1 MPNYVDLGA
10 RLLALRK
17 MAFPSADKALSY
29 CRSLGMPG
37 LRAKKVTRGRLFYE
51 VGDEIRTVHILI
63 HGISNVIVHSFDGTT
78 FTLYENDG
86 FTMCG
91 LSETFS
97 GDMRFGATIR
107 AKTDCCV
114 LEIAV
119 APFLAAV
126 QHDVVLA
133 NIVIGSL
140 AQQLYFNLETNSRK
154 VLVSKEE
161 SLVVYLYQ
169 HSRGALP
176 LRLRTTR
183 PALAGMLGI
192 NLRTLYRYTDKLVA
206 AGALS
211 LERGKLCITQEN
223 HVQLEKLYQQIMK
236 KMAK

>member
-1 MPNYVDLGA
+1 MY
-10 RLLALRK
+10 
-17 MAFPSADKALSY
+17 
-29 CRSLGMPG
+29 
-37 LRAKKVTRGRLFYE
+37 
-51 VGDEIRTVHILI
+51 
-63 HGISNVIVHSFDGTT
+63 
-78 FTLYENDG
+78 
-86 FTMCG
+86 G

-97 GDMRFGATIR
+97 GDTRFGATIR

-140 AQQLYFNLETNSRK
+140 AQQLYFNLETSSRK

-211 LERGKLCITQEN
+211 LDRGKPCITQEN
-223 HVQLEKLYQQIMK
+223 HIQLEKLYQQIMK
-236 KMAK
+236 KLAK

>member
-1 MPNYVDLGA
+1 M
-10 RLLALRK
+10 
-17 MAFPSADKALSY
+17 
-29 CRSLGMPG
+29 
-37 LRAKKVTRGRLFYE
+37 
-51 VGDEIRTVHILI
+51 GDEIRTVHILI

-86 FTMCG
+86 FTMYG

-97 GDMRFGATIR
+97 GDTRFGATIR

-140 AQQLYFNLETNSRK
+140 AQQLYSNLETSSRK

-211 LERGKLCITQEN
+211 LDRGKPCITQEN
-223 HVQLEKLYQQIMK
+223 HIQLEKLYQQIMK
-236 KMAK
+236 KLAK

>member
-17 MAFPSADKALSY
+17 MTFPSADKALSY
-29 CRSLGMPG
+29 CRSLGVPG
-37 LRAKKVTRGRLFYE
+37 LRAKKVAHGRLFYE

-86 FTMCG
+86 FTMYG

-97 GDMRFGATIR
+97 GDTRFGATIR

-133 NIVIGSL
+133 NIVADVIIPLSRVVPEFLQEDSIFICSGILNTRLDEVL
-140 AQQLYFNLETNSRK
+140 AALEKNGLQILSTEQQEDWCRVT
-154 VLVSKEE
+154 
-161 SLVVYLYQ
+161 
-169 HSRGALP
+169 A
-176 LRLRTTR
+176 
-183 PALAGMLGI
+183 ALAE
-192 NLRTLYRYTDKLVA
+192 A
-206 AGALS
+206 
-211 LERGKLCITQEN
+211 
-223 HVQLEKLYQQIMK
+223 
-236 KMAK
+236 

>member
-63 HGISNVIVHSFDGTT
+63 HGISN
-78 FTLYENDG
+78 ENEG
-86 FTMCG
+86 FTMYG

-169 HSRGALP
+169 HSRGALQ

-223 HVQLEKLYQQIMK
+223 HIQLEKLYQQIMK

>member
-29 CRSLGMPG
+29 CRSLGVPG
-37 LRAKKVTRGRLFYE
+37 LRAKKVAHGRLFYE

-63 HGISNVIVHSFDGTT
+63 HGISNVVVHSFDGTT

-86 FTMCG
+86 FTMYG

-97 GDMRFGATIR
+97 GDTRFGATIR

-119 APFLAAV
+119 TPFLAAV

-140 AQQLYFNLETNSRK
+140 AQQLYFNLETSSRK

-169 HSRGALP
+169 HRRGALP

-211 LERGKLCITQEN
+211 LDRGKPCITQEN
-223 HVQLEKLYQQIMK
+223 HIQLEKLYQQIMK
-236 KMAK
+236 KLAK

>member
-86 FTMCG
+86 FTMYG

-133 NIVIGSL
+133 NIVADVIIPLSRVVPEFLQEDSIFICSGILNTRLPEVLDALEKNGLQILSTE
-140 AQQLYFNLETNSRK
+140 QQEDWCRVTAALLET
-154 VLVSKEE
+154 
-161 SLVVYLYQ
+161 
-169 HSRGALP
+169 
-176 LRLRTTR
+176 
-183 PALAGMLGI
+183 
-192 NLRTLYRYTDKLVA
+192 
-206 AGALS
+206 
-211 LERGKLCITQEN
+211 
-223 HVQLEKLYQQIMK
+223 
-236 KMAK
+236 

>member
-1 MPNYVDLGA
+1 M
-10 RLLALRK
+10 
-17 MAFPSADKALSY
+17 
-29 CRSLGMPG
+29 
-37 LRAKKVTRGRLFYE
+37 
-51 VGDEIRTVHILI
+51 
-63 HGISNVIVHSFDGTT
+63 
-78 FTLYENDG
+78 
-86 FTMCG
+86 
-91 LSETFS
+91 
-97 GDMRFGATIR
+97 
-107 AKTDCCV
+107 
-114 LEIAV
+114 
-119 APFLAAV
+119 
-126 QHDVVLA
+126 VLA

-223 HVQLEKLYQQIMK
+223 HIQARKTLPANHEKNGKIKKARVHIFSAMQKCSTAAYFRRWSVLFFQIPTRAAPSYPSPYLMKLLQAQKVQQARQRLL
-236 KMAK
+236 AGLAWNVLNL